1 MYTEK
6 FKYKLIEIIL
16 KNLSKNYSFNTS
28 LENSLK
34 ELKTK
39 ISDNKRISTYY
50 FPNNFQSFIIEYI
63 NKVNEELLKVSKK
76 KIENKGVSD
85 KIFTLVIERLIILS
99 KYKIANKKIF
109 RFLCLP
115 QNIIFSNKILFKI
128 ADEIW
133 FISGDRS
140 LDFNFYSK
148 RFILMNIYL
157 ATFIFWINDDSINL
171 EMTKEFLK
179 KQIKKTSVIGKY
191 KVLLKN
197 LISKFNF

>member
-50 FPNNFQSFIIEYI
+50 FPNNFQSFIVEYI

-128 ADEIW
+128 SDEIW

>member
-128 ADEIW
+128 SDEIW

>member
-76 KIENKGVSD
+76 KN
-85 KIFTLVIERLIILS
+85 
-99 KYKIANKKIF
+99 
-109 RFLCLP
+109 
-115 QNIIFSNKILFKI
+115 
-128 ADEIW
+128 
-133 FISGDRS
+133 
-140 LDFNFYSK
+140 
-148 RFILMNIYL
+148 
-157 ATFIFWINDDSINL
+157 
-171 EMTKEFLK
+171 
-179 KQIKKTSVIGKY
+179 
-191 KVLLKN
+191 
-197 LISKFNF
+197 